1 MVEKIIL
8 HLSINLGFLT
18 QNEIF
23 LADVLILGQ
32 TLSSGHLF
40 YFLSYPAIYRET
52 WHAVL
57 KMQKK
62 FSPGT
67 CIFQSP
73 FCRGFF
79 LEWLIFGGA
88 YVRREVCVSQ
98 LIGPV
103 YRKFTVFVLFYFV
116 FEGSFP
122 STSPPPV
129 RGGGVG
135 LYSERRFHG
144 RFFVLPDGGLGG
156 AYFRNFTAVSAWDSN
171 MADLFVNFW
180 DSASNELGKV
190 REETEEENLVPVAK
204 IVKGMGKDSGWG
216 SVKFEEGFP
225 PPSK

>member
-8 HLSINLGFLT
+8 HLTINLGFLT
-18 QNEIF
+18 QNEIC

-32 TLSSGHLF
+32 TLTSGHLF

-67 CIFQSP
+67 CIFQRP
-73 FCRGFF
+73 FLRGLF

-88 YVRREVCVSQ
+88 YVRSEGCVSK

-103 YRKFTVFVLFYFV
+103 YRKFTVFLCFTLYSRAV
-116 FEGSFP
+116 FQ
-122 STSPPPV
+122 V
-129 RGGGVG
+129 QARGGGYV
-135 LYSERRFHG
+135 RRGDFTDG
-144 RFFVLPDGGLGG
+144 FLCYEIGGLEGR
-156 AYFRNFTAVSAWDSN
+156 AYFRNFTAISAWDSN
-171 MADLFVNFW
+171 VAAFKCAFTRILNDLFVNVW
-180 DSASNELGKV
+180 DSVSNELGKV

-204 IVKGMGKDSGWG
+204 K
-216 SVKFEEGFP
+216 
-225 PPSK
+225 

>member
-73 FCRGFF
+73 FWRGFF

-88 YVRREVCVSQ
+88 YVLREVCVSQ

-122 STSPPPV
+122 STSPPPW
-129 RGGGVG
+129 GGGRG
-135 LYSERRFHG
+135 A
-144 RFFVLPDGGLGG
+144 GGLIFG
-156 AYFRNFTAVSAWDSN
+156 AEISRTVFCVTRWGAWRG
-171 MADLFVNFW
+171 LFSEFYG
-180 DSASNELGKV
+180 SFS
-190 REETEEENLVPVAK
+190 
-204 IVKGMGKDSGWG
+204 MGFKYGWLIRQ
-216 SVKFEEGFP
+216 FLRQCQ
-225 PPSK
+225 